1 MTPNPT
7 LYLLASEDGFRLLH
21 GAGPGLADLSQAKA
35 SDFPDVAHSF
45 TGERGRNHA
54 SGIQFGNDGGKTD
67 VEIERPRLAAHAVKA
82 LAVEWAKGNHQRIV
96 ISAGPKM
103 LGALRAAM
111 PAHLVASVAAELH
124 KDLMK
129 VAAHDLPEHFKTSL
143 PS

>member
-21 GAGPGLADLSQAKA
+21 GSGPGLADLSQAKA

-45 TGERGRNHA
+45 GDERGRNHA
-54 SGIQFGNDGGKTD
+54 AGIQFGNDGDRTD
-67 VEIERPRLAAHAVKA
+67 AEIERPRLAAHAVKA
-82 LAVEWAKGNHQRIV
+82 LAVEWAKGDHKRIV

-103 LGALRAAM
+103 LGALRAAL
-111 PAHLVASVAAELH
+111 PKQLAGSVAAELH

-129 VAAHDLPEHFKTSL
+129 VAAHDLPEHFKKDVPL
-143 PS
+143 